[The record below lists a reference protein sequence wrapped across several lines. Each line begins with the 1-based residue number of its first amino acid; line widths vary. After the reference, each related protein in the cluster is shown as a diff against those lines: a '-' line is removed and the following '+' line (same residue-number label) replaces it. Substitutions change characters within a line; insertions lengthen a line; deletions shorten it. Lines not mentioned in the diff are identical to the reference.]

1 MVAETVKKREGKM
14 EEEKRLTERAKGRN
28 VKGWK
33 GKNKKRGRSF
43 DIISGDKH
51 RLKDISLHIEPGDRD
66 DGCPGAHVEFRL
78 D

>member
-1 MVAETVKKREGKM
+1 MVAETVKKREGKT

-51 RLKDISLHIEPGDRD
+51 RLKDT
-66 DGCPGAHVEFRL
+66 FRCIL
-78 D
+78 NRAIDQLSEH